1 MAGGGLCAKYCFSF
15 KEPTTIPHVSL
26 LSTNTLFVLPEFFP
40 QEALHGG
47 TGSSA
52 VLPVTSVKI
61 DMIAGACATVQRW
74 HVSVS
79 RVTHVYMQCHVVSL
93 AQAPT
98 GPHYRRAAEHRGAH
112 AA

>member
-1 MAGGGLCAKYCFSF
+1 MCPCFQPTHCFSCLGF
-15 KEPTTIPHVSL
+15 F
-26 LSTNTLFVLPEFFP
+26 LSP
-40 QEALHGG
+40 EALHGG

-52 VLPVTSVKI
+52 DWLPTSVKI
-61 DMIAGACATVQRW
+61 DMIVGACTAVQRRL
-74 HVSVS
+74 VSVS

-98 GPHYRRAAEHRGAH
+98 GPHYRRAAEHQGAH